1 MEGTSAQPVLPM
13 PPLTAPVTST
23 GDGTPTVITPMPTA
37 TVPAAIPAL
46 LPIISPG
53 IPPESGP
60 IPPPTMFGQLAT
72 VYLTS
77 CAYSSQGIHPTVLQV
92 LPDIVS
98 ASEIGTWFVV
108 TVGRYTGIY
117 MEWYIAQFL
126 SVCSTLTIK
135 QASSQPTC

>member
-1 MEGTSAQPVLPM
+1 MEGTSAQPVLPT
-13 PPLTAPVTST
+13 PPLTAPATST
-23 GDGTPTVITPMPTA
+23 GDGAPTVVTPAPTA

-60 IPPPTMFGQLAT
+60 IPPPATFGQLAA

-77 CAYSSQGIHPTVLQV
+77 RARSSRGIHPTVLQV
-92 LPDIVS
+92 LPDIVG
-98 ASEIGTWFVV
+98 ASKSGTWFVV

-117 MEWYIAQFL
+117 LEWYVAQFI
-126 SVCSTLTIK
+126 SVCSTLTMK